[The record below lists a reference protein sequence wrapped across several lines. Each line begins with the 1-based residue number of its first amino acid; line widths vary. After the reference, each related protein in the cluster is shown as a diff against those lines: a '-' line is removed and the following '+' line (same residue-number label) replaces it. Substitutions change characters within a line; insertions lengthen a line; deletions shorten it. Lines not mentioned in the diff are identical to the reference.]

1 MLKIFNIYDSICGT
15 CQFWSNPDK
24 ALAFQNV
31 VPYIQYRDVQG
42 RCARKFNVLMNP
54 NVKAC
59 SNYKRWIEL
68 PDKK

>member
-31 VPYIQYRDVQG
+31 IPYIQISRRTGTMRPEVQ
-42 RCARKFNVLMNP
+42 RIDESQQQSL
-54 NVKAC
+54 
-59 SNYKRWIEL
+59 L
-68 PDKK
+68 